1 MSCDDARL
9 RSWGFTSEET
19 ADSLCWRWWWQIAA
33 SSTSMVGFH
42 QLPTSSDPAE
52 SPQWIEWNEQA
63 VDRARRF
70 AEQQQM
76 QRANAEEGQ
85 ERSLLATLLKHL
97 TYRDYENIYEPSDD
111 TYLLL
116 DALQYEVQQLQQQK
130 EELPLICLEI
140 GCGTGVVSAA
150 LSVYLRQQQR
160 RLSSSQ
166 QRSESL
172 TTTTPASDTVAVSLA
187 TDVNPHAVTSA
198 QRLGVEAILCDLG
211 AAIRPGI
218 VDLLIFN
225 PPYVVTPDDE
235 VYNVVVPTGGPS
247 SSSSSPSLLSAAWA
261 GGTDGRVVIDRF
273 VTETLVT
280 TLARPYGV
288 CYLVT
293 VDDNRPY
300 QLAEY
305 LLSSTTTNRM
315 IMRPLF
321 RRQARNEFLT
331 VQKITWEQPPQGE
344 EEEIEE

>member
-1 MSCDDARL
+1 MA
-9 RSWGFTSEET
+9 E
-19 ADSLCWRWWWQIAA
+19 
-33 SSTSMVGFH
+33 FH
-42 QLPTSSDPAE
+42 QLPTSSDRAA

-63 VDRARRF
+63 VDRACRF
-70 AEQQQM
+70 AEQQQQQQ
-76 QRANAEEGQ
+76 QRANAAAEGEG
-85 ERSLLATLLKHL
+85 ERSLLATLLQHL
-97 TYRDYENIYEPSDD
+97 SFRDYENIYEPSDD

-116 DALQYEVQQLQQQK
+116 DALQYEVQQWQQF
-130 EELPLICLEI
+130 PLICLEI

-166 QRSESL
+166 QKSESL

-235 VYNVVVPTGGPS
+235 VYNALVPMTSGGTS
-247 SSSSSPSLLSAAWA
+247 SSSILSAAWA
-261 GGTDGRVVIDRF
+261 GGSDGRVVIDRF
-273 VTETLVT
+273 VMETLVT
-280 TLARPYGV
+280 TLARPHGV

-293 VDDNRPY
+293 VDDNRPN

-305 LLSSTTTNRM
+305 LLSTTLHHCM

-331 VQKITWEQPPQGE
+331 IQKITWWQPPQE
-344 EEEIEE
+344 EVE